1 MNEWLLSLPPFE
13 AYLVAIPAIMVGA
26 ILLVGG
32 IVLLLEGQDRDDA
45 NRPRD

>member
-1 MNEWLLSLPPFE
+1 MNEWLLGLPPFE

-32 IVLLLEGQDRDDA
+32 IVLLFEGRDRSDA
-45 NRPRD
+45 NRPRR